1 MSASEKEEDQRIP
14 LYLSSATSAEY
25 GNLQSLSRRIA
36 SGKLN
41 AASLPGVAADPL
53 SAVAGRTNGGITPLH
68 LAAQHGQLG
77 AVTMLLRE
85 SGCGVD
91 TGLVESGACSPVSEG
106 GNACGATPLHRAAFS
121 GAVGCMF
128 ALITWRRGDVA
139 EGRGG
144 GGSGCVRC
152 NLLASDTSFGD
163 EKTPLHKALGGGRP
177 LAVRLLLDA
186 LAHDRHLDEALR
198 IEDASG
204 RTVLDY
210 GRHYSSMGEEE
221 TEHERQSVRR
231 WDAVAGG
238 TPADWR
244 TCCQL
249 LELAAYDPSRLR
261 CDCVVEMNSLRVSMD
276 NCRSESDTSSFE
288 KHLRESLTSSLERLQ
303 TKPSQ
308 RDGQSAAE
316 NVDTTNSSSTKD
328 ETGKTGQPSSQPFDV
343 VESTAPAEDCSNP
356 KSNEPASMGRNCD
369 SCGRPGVSFF
379 RVGDQLVCKQCR
391 KRSRR

>member
-53 SAVAGRTNGGITPLH
+53 SVVSGRTNGGITPLH

-144 GGSGCVRC
+144 GGSSSCARC
-152 NLLASDTSFGD
+152 GANLLASDTSFGD
-163 EKTPLHKALGGGRP
+163 EKTPLQRPWVEGGHLPSGCFWTRWRTTAIWTRRCGSRMHRVGP
-177 LAVRLLLDA
+177 CWTTDA
-186 LAHDRHLDEALR
+186 ITHRWARR
-198 IEDASG
+198 
-204 RTVLDY
+204 
-210 GRHYSSMGEEE
+210 
-221 TEHERQSVRR
+221 RQS
-231 WDAVAGG
+231 
-238 TPADWR
+238 
-244 TCCQL
+244 
-249 LELAAYDPSRLR
+249 
-261 CDCVVEMNSLRVSMD
+261 MN
-276 NCRSESDTSSFE
+276 
-288 KHLRESLTSSLERLQ
+288 
-303 TKPSQ
+303 
-308 RDGQSAAE
+308 A
-316 NVDTTNSSSTKD
+316 
-328 ETGKTGQPSSQPFDV
+328 
-343 VESTAPAEDCSNP
+343 NP
-356 KSNEPASMGRNCD
+356 
-369 SCGRPGVSFF
+369 
-379 RVGDQLVCKQCR
+379 
-391 KRSRR
+391 